1 VNGNELQNVATL
13 GSNDL
18 GNPIV
23 ATWQTGVTDSEAPGQ
38 LKTYRYIQVVAPVQ
52 PGTAKLTL
60 TLDANAAIT
69 NTFEATFDLSK
80 GNGAH
85 VTGIP
90 QAMQG
95 YEAQVT
101 VTTTT
106 DPNADPG
113 GPVLIRSVVVLGDT
127 NAAITDPPTT
137 DKLSAFLNGTMVYP
151 HA

>member
-1 VNGNELQNVATL
+1 
-13 GSNDL
+13 
-18 GNPIV
+18 
-23 ATWQTGVTDSEAPGQ
+23 
-38 LKTYRYIQVVAPVQ
+38 
-52 PGTAKLTL
+52 
-60 TLDANAAIT
+60 LDANAAIT

-101 VTTTT
+101 VTATTAASAT
-106 DPNADPG
+106 APL
-113 GPVLIRSVVVLGDT
+113 LIRSVVVLGDT